1 MISKA
6 MEMAL
11 WNKFYA
17 SLPKESYLHDYLEHF
32 DEVLSRAMLDDVTLD
47 VARLVWLGE
56 AAKENIDEAL
66 KVRDKAQQA
75 LLMEQQQVILK
86 DRQLY
91 DLKGHLEAVKRDL
104 DYERQCEV
112 DVKHDFEQF
121 KETIR
126 RTLNTPEVQKAVE

>member
-32 DEVLSRAMLDDVTLD
+32 DEVLSRAMLDDSTLD
-47 VARLVWLGE
+47 VARLVYLGE
-56 AAKENIDEAL
+56 AAKENIEAAM
-66 KVRDKAQQA
+66 KIKDRAVQA

-91 DLKGHLEAVKRDL
+91 ELNGHLEAVKRDL
-104 DYERQCEV
+104 DSERQCLEGV
-112 DVKHDFEQF
+112 EREFQQF

-126 RTLNTPEVQKAVE
+126 QTLNTPEVREAVS